1 MPVSDSYHD
10 SLIESLKDSHDA
22 AIYLETHLEG
32 DEYGFESEL
41 LRLAFNH
48 VLEAL
53 GPQNLTPEQMKIQA
67 QQLEELMQKPAPEAM
82 NQLTS
87 WLQALGLK
95 LTIKIAPK
103 MPEINHENDA
113 VGSIK
118 ITV

>member
-10 SLIESLKDSHDA
+10 SLIESLKDSHYA
-22 AIYLETHLEG
+22 AVYLETHLEG

-53 GPQNLTPEQMKIQA
+53 GPQNLTPEQIKIQA
-67 QQLEELMQKPAPEAM
+67 QQLEEIMQKPAPEAI

-113 VGSIK
+113 VSSIK

>member
-1 MPVSDSYHD
+1 
-10 SLIESLKDSHDA
+10 
-22 AIYLETHLEG
+22 
-32 DEYGFESEL
+32 
-41 LRLAFNH
+41 
-48 VLEAL
+48 
-53 GPQNLTPEQMKIQA
+53 MKIQA

>member
-1 MPVSDSYHD
+1 
-10 SLIESLKDSHDA
+10 
-22 AIYLETHLEG
+22 
-32 DEYGFESEL
+32 
-41 LRLAFNH
+41 
-48 VLEAL
+48 
-53 GPQNLTPEQMKIQA
+53 
-67 QQLEELMQKPAPEAM
+67 MQKPAPEAM